1 MQWAPHASYLGILV
15 ALLAA
20 GFGVPIPE
28 DIPLLTAGYLCHLG
42 QTSLWLMLPLTLTG
56 VLGCDI
62 ILYRMGLRL
71 GDHVL
76 EHRWTRRLFR
86 RATLVTAKARFRRH
100 GAKIVFAGRFMP
112 GARAVIFVS
121 AGIVGMQWW
130 KFLLVDGA
138 AALVS
143 VPTLVLLGWYFGEKS
158 EALLARV
165 RHAEYYIMGGILA
178 ATVVAIAVES
188 YLVRRRKA
196 KELAAESLLA
206 QADAVPAGNPEAQ
219 GGPSS
224 NRPVASEPAGGEN
237 PACAPG
243 GEPRPGAPGQ
253 EPAGTRRPAPE
264 ARAANEAHPPSAR
277 AAAEKPRLTSSS

>member
-1 MQWAPHASYLGILV
+1 MQWAPHASYLGILL

-42 QTSLWLMLPLTLTG
+42 QTNLWLMLPLTLTG

-86 RATLVTAKARFRRH
+86 RGTLVTAKAQFRRH

-121 AGIVGMQWW
+121 AGIVGMRWW
-130 KFLLVDGA
+130 KFLLVDGT
-138 AALVS
+138 AALIS

-188 YLVRRRKA
+188 YLARRRKA
-196 KELAAESLLA
+196 KELAAEGLLA
-206 QADAVPAGNPEAQ
+206 QADTAPA
-219 GGPSS
+219 
-224 NRPVASEPAGGEN
+224 EN
-237 PACAPG
+237 PATRA
-243 GEPRPGAPGQ
+243 EPSSDRPTRQ
-253 EPAGTRRPAPE
+253 EPAGPPCCAPQ
-264 ARAANEAHPPSAR
+264 ARV
-277 AAAEKPRLTSSS
+277 EK